1 MIGGYKY
8 NMGQGQEQASKQS
21 QLVDQN
27 YANGTFFM
35 AMSTI
40 EQIERAA
47 AGLNKGP
54 KEFGKYDH
62 YDYAWKDYQQL
73 KNQLKT
79 QISLVHI
86 SIVEFDRQ
94 YQNGYNLPKNY
105 DLERVMKRL
114 EESKNILGKDRDMVE
129 MCTDLQSLVRK
140 QYQQINSYNMS
151 FDQEKDKKR
160 PVNPQQYVNSAHLM
174 HEEKEKFLNQKNP

>member
-1 MIGGYKY
+1 MTFFEYKRFKWNTFNNNTFYVWIDFEKDLNKIRQYNIMSTYKY
-8 NMGQGQEQASKQS
+8 MGQNQATTSKQS

-35 AMSTI
+35 AMSTL

-47 AGLNKGP
+47 EGLNKGP

-86 SIVEFDRQ
+86 SIVEFDKL
-94 YQNGYNLPKNY
+94 YQNAFSLPKNY

-114 EESKNILGKDRDMVE
+114 EESKTFLREDKDMVY
-129 MCTDLQSLVRK
+129 MCTDLQNLVKK
-140 QYQQINSYNMS
+140 QY
-151 FDQEKDKKR
+151 
-160 PVNPQQYVNSAHLM
+160 
-174 HEEKEKFLNQKNP
+174 